1 MLGKFMLK
9 NHSIREFSSIDRHKL
24 IFRSQWKIQ
33 FLEIYFVIKVQKKS
47 KQRLNYMTL
56 KK

>member
-24 IFRSQWKIQ
+24 IFRSQWKDIILRNI
-33 FLEIYFVIKVQKKS
+33 FYNKS
-47 KQRLNYMTL
+47 AKE
-56 KK
+56 K